1 MPKLPLSLFEL
12 LRDELGDAV
21 PITKLSKATLVNIS
35 HTLEDHVL
43 RKRLDALLFT
53 GFQESAHWREEIE
66 RYLALAN
73 VARQVCIFAGQP
85 LPPDSTANSLHIT
98 LNGDDPLRQEW
109 FLLILSNAFAVLLCG
124 QDQHTPFLDEL
135 DREFDTFWTF
145 EPSVINRALD
155 RLEGV
160 IAEYRPDKLA
170 LLRQARQEIPPPAPD
185 VRFISEFSLDII
197 RYQEA
202 LNRRLRVSEQ
212 RFSQLVTAIPH
223 HIYAWQIDAQG
234 VPFNMFKSPN
244 LTRLSGYPIEAFYQD
259 YDFWLDRVIHLD
271 DRTRAREQLHRLYAG
286 EDSVCEYRIVHADG
300 RVLWVQD
307 SARAFRDPQNGLM
320 TVYGVIDDI
329 TERRRLADIQ
339 MQRERLRV
347 ALQKERELNHLKT
360 TFMTTVSHEFRT
372 PLAIILSTAET
383 LDRYLE
389 RMSVEDNH
397 RRLKTIMNQ
406 VEELREMLDGI
417 SSIMAVDSGEVLVT
431 PSPTNLCELLQ
442 QSIDKTHSHDETRHT
457 FVVHFTDCD
466 RVVYLDGRLTRQIVD
481 ILLANAVKYS
491 PDGGSITCALEITED
506 DVMIT
511 ISDEG
516 IGVPEADQQHLFK
529 AFFRASNVGTI
540 GGVGLGLKL
549 VKDYAELMGG
559 SITFH
564 SMVGQGTTFT
574 VILPLV

>member
-1 MPKLPLSLFEL
+1 MPTLSLSLFEL
-12 LRDELGDAV
+12 LRHELGDTV

-43 RKRLDALLFT
+43 RKQLDALLFT
-53 GFQESAHWREEIE
+53 GFQESSYWHEETE
-66 RYLALAN
+66 RYMALAN
-73 VARQVCIFAGQP
+73 VARQVCIFAGQA

-98 LNGDDPLRQEW
+98 LDADDPLRQEW
-109 FLLILSNAFAVLLCG
+109 FLLILSSSFAVLLCG
-124 QDQHTPFLDEL
+124 QDQQAPYSDEL
-135 DREFDTFWTF
+135 DREFETFWTF
-145 EPSVINRALD
+145 EPNVINRALD
-155 RLEGV
+155 KMETV
-160 IAEYRPDKLA
+160 IAHYRPDKLA
-170 LLRQARQEIPPPAPD
+170 LLRQARRETPPPAPD

-202 LNRRLRVSEQ
+202 LNQRLRTSEK

-223 HIYAWQIDAQG
+223 HIYAWQIDTTGQAI
-234 VPFNMFKSPN
+234 NMFKSPN
-244 LTRLSGYPIEAFYQD
+244 LAQLSGYPVEMFYND
-259 YDFWLDRVIHLD
+259 YNFWLDRVIHLD
-271 DRTRAREQLHRLYAG
+271 DRVRAREQLERLCAG

-307 SARAFRDPQNGLM
+307 SARAFREPQHNLM

-329 TERRRLADIQ
+329 TERRRLAEIQ

-347 ALQKERELNHLKT
+347 ALQKERELNHLKS
-360 TFMTTVSHEFRT
+360 TFMSTVSHEFRT

-383 LDRYLE
+383 LDRYCE
-389 RMSVEDNH
+389 RMTMEDNH

-406 VEELREMLDGI
+406 VEQLREMLDGI
-417 SSIMAVDSGEVLVT
+417 NSIMAVDSGDVSVT
-431 PSPTNLCELLQ
+431 PMPLNLCELLQ
-442 QSIDKTHSHDETRHT
+442 QSIDKTDNQDETKHA
-457 FVVHFTDCD
+457 FVVHLADCD
-466 RVVYLDGRLTRQIVD
+466 RVVYLDGRLTRQMVD

-491 PDGGSITCALEITED
+491 PTGSTITCTLEITDE

-516 IGVPEADQQHLFK
+516 IGIPEEDHPYLFN

-559 SITFH
+559 SVTF
-564 SMVGQGTTFT
+564 SSAVGQGTTFT
-574 VILPLV
+574 VVLPLT